1 MLVLSPS
8 LGKGIYVKREPEV
21 EEVGVDGYG
30 FSSAGFYSYFSSC
43 LSYYFSSSFGYS
55 PAQNFFFLMIFYY

>member
-8 LGKGIYVKREPEV
+8 SGKGTYFKREPEA

-30 FSSAGFYSYFSSC
+30 FSSYFSSC
-43 LSYYFSSSFGYS
+43 LAYYFSSSFGYS
-55 PAQNFFFLMIFYY
+55 PSPSISISYNGANV